1 MRASYSR
8 HPAASGIAIL
18 AGIALVAVWVLFAPG
33 TKFVDWHAASHAA
46 FRKPT
51 GYPQLVSFEPMPEAL
66 ETPEGEMCQ
75 WVPTSAQTTLMAE
88 LSEGQLPARA
98 STGSEA
104 DTRTAVDADR
114 APVRVIRD
122 SYPTY
127 SAVGVDLNSNEVF
140 LQDENLFGIKVF
152 SRLDNTPPSASF
164 TEPKRVLG
172 GLNTKMEFNC
182 ALYID
187 PHNGDI
193 YSVNNDSVDEMV
205 IFSHGA
211 EGNVAPKRELR
222 TPHGTYGIAVDEQQ
236 QELFLTVQH
245 DNAVVV
251 YRKMAQGDEKPIR
264 ELGGERT
271 HLGDPHGV
279 AVDDKNDLLFVSNH
293 GNASRRGVP
302 GSGKF
307 GPPSI
312 TVYPLKTSGDTA
324 PLRIIEGPKTQLDWP
339 AAMDVDPEHGEL
351 YVANDADDSVLVF
364 RETDNGDVAPLRVIK
379 GPKSGVKN
387 PTGIF
392 VDKKAQ
398 ELWVSNM
405 GNHSVKVYPRT
416 AEGDA
421 APLRTIRSS
430 PSDKEALVI
439 GNPGSVGYD
448 SKRDEILVPN

>member
-1 MRASYSR
+1 MTAWCSR
-8 HPAASGIAIL
+8 RL
-18 AGIALVAVWVLFAPG
+18 ALLGVGFVSVAVGSLVIRDG
-33 TKFVDWHAASHAA
+33 KFTHSSEATLRRA
-46 FRKPT
+46 T
-51 GYPQLVSFEPMPEAL
+51 GYAQLVSLDPLPAIA
-66 ETPEGEMCQ
+66 TAEGEICQ
-75 WVPTSAQTTLMAE
+75 WTPANAETTLVAALRE
-88 LSEGQLPARA
+88 ERLPERAAR
-98 STGSEA
+98 EA
-104 DTRTAVDADR
+104 APDTRTSIDADR
-114 APVRVIRD
+114 KPVRVIRD
-122 SYPTY
+122 SYATY

-152 SRLDNTPPSASF
+152 NRLDNTPPTAGF

-182 ALYID
+182 ALYVD
-187 PHNGDI
+187 PHTGDV

-205 IFSHGA
+205 IFSREA

-222 TPHGTYGIAVDEQQ
+222 TPHGTYGIAVDEQD
-236 QELFLTVQH
+236 QELYLTVQH
-245 DNAVVV
+245 DNSVVV
-251 YRKMAQGDEKPIR
+251 YRKTAQGEEKPLRQIEGDQTR
-264 ELGGERT
+264 
-271 HLGDPHGV
+271 LGDPHGV
-279 AVDDKNDLLFVSNH
+279 AVDAKNKLLFVSNH
-293 GNASRRGVP
+293 GNASKKGVS

-312 TVYPLKTSGDTA
+312 TVYPLKASGDTA

-339 AAMDVDPEHGEL
+339 AGMDVDPENGEV
-351 YVANDADDSVLVF
+351 YVANDAGDSVLVF
-364 RETDNGDVAPLRVIK
+364 RETDSGDVAPTRVIK

-392 VDKKAQ
+392 LDKKNQ

-405 GNHSVKVYPRT
+405 GNHSVKVYSRT
-416 AEGDA
+416 AYGDA

-430 PSDKEALVI
+430 PADKGALVI

>member
-1 MRASYSR
+1 MTALYSR
-8 HPAASGIAIL
+8 RRAASVVVIL
-18 AGIALVAVWVLFAPG
+18 AGLALIAVWVLSAPVA
-33 TKFVDWHAASHAA
+33 KLVDWSAASHAA
-46 FRKPT
+46 LRKPT
-51 GYPQLVSFEPMPEAL
+51 GFPQLISFEPMPEPLA
-66 ETPEGEMCQ
+66 TPDGEMCQ
-75 WVPTSAQTTLMAE
+75 WMPASAQTTLMAGLQE
-88 LSEGQLPARA
+88 KRLPARA
-98 STGSEA
+98 ATGSA
-104 DTRTAVDADR
+104 GDARTAIDADR

-122 SYPTY
+122 SYSTY

-152 SRLDNTPPSASF
+152 NRLDNTPPSASL

-172 GLNTKMEFNC
+172 GLKTKMEFNC

-187 PHNGDI
+187 PHNGDV

-205 IFSHGA
+205 IFSHEA
-211 EGNVAPKRELR
+211 EGNVAPKRELH

-245 DNAVVV
+245 DNSVVV
-251 YRKMAQGDEKPIR
+251 YRKEAKQEEKPIR
-264 ELGGERT
+264 TLEGDRT
-271 HLGDPHGV
+271 HLGDPHGI
-279 AVDDKNDLLFVSNH
+279 AVDAKNDVFFVSNH
-293 GNASRRGVP
+293 GNASKRGVP

-307 GPPSI
+307 GPPSV
-312 TVYPLKTSGDTA
+312 TAYPRKASGDTA

-351 YVANDADDSVLVF
+351 YVANDAGDSVLVF
-364 RETDNGDVAPLRVIK
+364 RETDNGDAAPVRVIK
-379 GPKSGVKN
+379 GAKSGVKN

-392 VDKKAQ
+392 FDKKNR

-405 GNHSVKVYPRT
+405 GNHSVSVYPRT
-416 AEGDA
+416 ADGDT

-430 PSDKEALVI
+430 PADKLALVI

-448 SKRDEILVPN
+448 SKREEILVPN